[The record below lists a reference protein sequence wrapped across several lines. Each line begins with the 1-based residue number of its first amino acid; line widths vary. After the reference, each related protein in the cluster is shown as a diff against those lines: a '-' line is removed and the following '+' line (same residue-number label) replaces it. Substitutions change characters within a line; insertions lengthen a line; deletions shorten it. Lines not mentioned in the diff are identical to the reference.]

1 MNDLRPTLKLPEVP
15 EEEQTPWVK
24 DLVRLVGEQH
34 EYIKTLE
41 AEIRRLTGRPPKPK
55 LRASKMDEQTQ
66 GEEQGQGSEGEKV
79 RRPGP
84 RRKKTA
90 ELTIHEE
97 RKVGVKEELPPGSRF
112 KGYRSYVVQ
121 DLEIRPHNTRFLLE
135 QWQTPDGRYITAE
148 VPCAV
153 RGGHYGPTLTSF
165 VLYQYHHNH
174 VTQPLLRQQLTDL
187 GTQISAGQLNTL
199 VTEGHEPFHDE
210 KADLKAA
217 GLEVASYVQ
226 TDDTGARHQGRNG
239 YCTYVGN
246 DLFAWFETTFTKS
259 RVNFLGLLQ
268 SERLYRLDEQALEY
282 MARHGL
288 GKQDCD
294 ILAARVSSQEGL
306 AFSEEKAWLTF
317 LEQRCAILSARAQK
331 VATEGALVAGLL
343 AQGLA
348 ADLGIVSDDAGQF
361 NVFEHALCWIHAE
374 RAFRGLVPLNDAEFR
389 AIAWVRGQIW
399 ALYSDLKAYRDAP
412 DAARKAAIE
421 AGFDALVDTHT
432 VCTPLNQALARLAG
446 NKTELLRVLERPELP
461 LHNNLSERDLRDYVK
476 KRKIS
481 ASTRSELGRRCRD
494 TFASL
499 KKTCRKHGLS
509 FWDYLVDRVSGT
521 HLVPYL
527 PDLIRNAARE

>member
-15 EEEQTPWVK
+15 EEEQTPWFK
-24 DLVRLVGEQH
+24 DLLRVVGEQH

-41 AEIRRLTGRPPKPK
+41 EEIRRLKGGPPKPK
-55 LRASKMDEQTQ
+55 LQASKMDEQAQ
-66 GEEQGQGSEGEKV
+66 DEEQAQGGEDEKV

-90 ELTIHEE
+90 ELTIREE
-97 RKVGVKEELPPGSRF
+97 RKVAVEEGRVPSGSRF
-112 KGYRSYVVQ
+112 KGYRPYVVQ

-153 RGGHYGPTLTSF
+153 RDGHYGPTLASF

-187 GTQISAGQLNTL
+187 GTEISAGQLNTL
-199 VTEGHEPFHDE
+199 VTEGHEAFHDE

-226 TDDTGARHQGRNG
+226 TDDTGARHKGRNA

-259 RVNFLGLLQ
+259 RVNFLSLLQ
-268 SERLYRLDEQALEY
+268 NERLYRLDEHALEY
-282 MARHGL
+282 MARQGL
-288 GKQDCD
+288 GKQDCN
-294 ILAARVSSQEGL
+294 ILAARVGSQGL
-306 AFSEEKAWLTF
+306 KFSEEKAWLTF
-317 LEQRCAILSARAQK
+317 LEQRCAILGVRAQK

-399 ALYSDLKAYRDAP
+399 ALYSDLKAYRDAT
-412 DAARKAAIE
+412 DAARKAAI
-421 AGFDALVDTHT
+421 
-432 VCTPLNQALARLAG
+432 
-446 NKTELLRVLERPELP
+446 
-461 LHNNLSERDLRDYVK
+461 VK

-499 KKTCRKHGLS
+499 EKTCRKHRLS
-509 FWDYLVDRVSGT
+509 FLDYLVDRVSGT

-527 PDLIRNAARE
+527 PELIRNAARE